1 MLLLPCQFPTLRTPP
16 SHLLLPFN
24 RASLSFA
31 VLLAF
36 LVHSLASLAEPLS
49 ASGDMEELFVTE
61 RSTAKGGQR
70 MEVKDDISG
79 LETRIDRFA
88 MGMVFG
94 FVALGGLVLVKAGR
108 GHAPQR

>member
-1 MLLLPCQFPTLRTPP
+1 MRSYRSITDGKIPSQRRELGLLL
-16 SHLLLPFN
+16 N
-24 RASLSFA
+24 RFKGSEG
-31 VLLAF
+31 F
-36 LVHSLASLAEPLS
+36 LTK
-49 ASGDMEELFVTE
+49 GDMEELFVTE